1 MTEPT
6 RVAQDYVKA
15 IWAADEWGDGRVTAK
30 QLAERFRVT
39 PATVSATLRRL
50 GGQGLLRHAP
60 YGAIELTEE
69 GERQAVAMVRRHR
82 LLETFLVEVLHYDWT
97 EVHEEAEELEHAVSE
112 RMVARIAELLGNP
125 SHDPHGDPIPDPAGR
140 LDRPAAVERL
150 DRAVPGSWRVARVA
164 DDDPAVLTLLRDSGI
179 LPGGS
184 ITVLSSER
192 PSARVL
198 AAGAAEPV
206 VLDQAAASAVLLAPA

>member
-30 QLAERFRVT
+30 QLAERFGVT

-69 GERQAVAMVRRHR
+69 GERQALAMVRRHR
-82 LLETFLVEVLHYDWT
+82 LLETFLVETLHYDWT
-97 EVHEEAEELEHAVSE
+97 EVHEEAEELEHVVSD

-125 SHDPHGDPIPDPAGR
+125 TRDPHGDPIPDPAGR

-150 DRAVPGSWRVARVA
+150 DRALPGSWRVARVA
-164 DDDPAVLTLLRDSGI
+164 DDDPAVLTRLSTQGVRPGSGLAVLDSDR
-179 LPGGS
+179 
-184 ITVLSSER
+184 TSS
-192 PSARVL
+192 RVL
-198 AAGAAEPV
+198 PDGAEAPV
-206 VLDQAAASAVLLAPA
+206 VLDAATAATVLVAPA